1 MKVRFWFKK
10 STLGSIVW
18 RVFIGLLGGL
28 VSIVGGIMLIGPGP
42 GLLVIL
48 GGLGIL
54 ATEFAWAGEVM
65 LKAKKVASTAGKKS
79 KLHPYVQYFIIA
91 GTSVAGILF
100 IYIFY

>member
-10 STLGSIVW
+10 STLGGIIW

-54 ATEFAWAGEVM
+54 ATEFAWAGEVV
-65 LKAKKVASTAGKKS
+65 LHAKKVAKKAE
-79 KLHPYVQYFIIA
+79 KKANMHRYVHYFIIA
-91 GTSVAGILF
+91 GTSVAGILL
-100 IYIFY
+100 IYIYN